1 VAQSKNCQFG
11 VNTSIDLKSVA
22 ATSDSNDT

>member
-1 VAQSKNCQFG
+1 VAQFKTWQIG
-11 VNTSIDLKSVA
+11 VNTTVDLKSVA